1 MDDQRLVLAL
11 RITDEFGVDLVVH
24 LYDTIAIVDGQ
35 FAQFHGVER
44 VAILLDQ
51 FGLGLPE
58 RQERLNFS
66 PRSPA
71 GCSPKSDVTTLA
83 LINCGSSW

>member
-11 RITDEFGVDLVVH
+11 RITDEVGVDLVVH

-58 RQERLNFS
+58 RQGAPELLAQVAR
-66 PRSPA
+66 